1 MDKYEYKVRSEEIER
16 LIDVE
21 KYAEAVNIA
30 DTIDW
35 RRVKSITMLLRIAA
49 LYRVNRRNEDSRALL
64 MLAYDRYP
72 TNRSVVYSLCE
83 VSIELDDV
91 VAAIE
96 YYKQFVK
103 LAPRDNGVFTLR
115 YRILEA
121 QEASLEERIE
131 LLEELKKRDYQEEWA
146 YELAYLYHRVGLA
159 TKCVEECDDMIL
171 WFGDGPYVRK
181 AMELK
186 MLHAPLTEVQQAKY
200 DNLDGASDAG
210 YADAGYADAG
220 YSDGGYTEN
229 TYYNNEAGADE
240 EYFDVSYPQTDGRKA
255 GYSGSGHSDAGYS
268 DAGYADAGYSD
279 AGHLDGGYSD
289 AGYADGGYGQTGYAE
304 DAYTGE
310 FYVDQT
316 YDENG
321 YPVEAYDNGYGG
333 EGYSNEGY
341 GDAYSNEGY
350 GYPQAVA
357 AVDMSQYNTINLQ
370 KVVAESM
377 KELFPDEEETV
388 SAKEVVSPLQTRP
401 DSETQESEEQ
411 EASAEFHTQVYSMS
425 GYETPEAA
433 EPETASAEE
442 KPVARSAAGKV
453 AEMVT
458 NVSEKSPEPDT
469 GAIRKV
475 FLPGRDA
482 RFMTD
487 ETESE
492 ALAEASEQTAD
503 AVQSPEKREEAMQSL
518 SGEAEPFTPITGQM
532 KLDDVLAEWER
543 MKQENAQKHQEEIKQ
558 QVLTQTGKILAQ
570 FDNSL
575 KSGIL
580 GELAQEEEKA
590 ERAVAGDSPEE
601 EEILEVDL
609 EQDEIT
615 DDEERYDVEYES
627 ESDEESDSAQPED
640 EEEYT
645 AESDEEEEYDTDESE
660 EEPYT
665 AESGEADESDE
676 EERYVT
682 EDDESDTAES
692 EDEEAYAAEAEAPED
707 ETDSVAAQEN
717 DYTEPMSEIEQM
729 VQDELGGRTAVLPKE
744 KITAALKKAA
754 EAAGGFDDADELY
767 AEESDEEE
775 ASAGLDPE
783 DEEMIAEMAKE
794 DALKTQEIKMNTADL
809 STLSDKIVATTSKE
823 AKGAKREEV
832 RDFSPE
838 EQKLFENFAVTKKI
852 KKQIIFAL
860 EKMTLAAYTGNIIIT
875 GEAGLDTA
883 RLAKNLLREFRETDA
898 NFSGKMAIIAGEK
911 LNTKNLKETF
921 YKLGNG
927 AIIIEKANGMSEE
940 KLYEMTTLLNQ
951 ETLGIIVILTDTKK
965 EISLLL
971 KKQAM
976 IADYFNIRIDLI
988 EMDNNALVA
997 YAKNY
1002 ALALEYSIDEL
1013 GTLALYTR
1021 ISNIQSGNHVVT
1033 KDEVRDIIDEAIWRS
1048 KKSRIKNFVDVL
1060 FSKRYDSEDMIV
1072 LKERDFM

>member
-1 MDKYEYKVRSEEIER
+1 MDKYEYKVRSEEIEK
-16 LIDVE
+16 LIDE
-21 KYAEAVNIA
+21 DKYAEAVSIA

-35 RRVKSITMLLRIAA
+35 RRVKSITMLLRISA
-49 LYRVNRRNEDSRALL
+49 LYRVNRRNEDSRAILL
-64 MLAYDRYP
+64 LAYDRYP

-103 LAPRDNGVFTLR
+103 IAPRDNGVFTLR

-131 LLEELKKRDYQEEWA
+131 LLEELKRRDYQEEWA

-200 DNLDGASDAG
+200 DNLDGDSGEEYTENAYYNNEENADEEFFDSTYPRENSPETG
-210 YADAGYADAG
+210 YADAAYAG
-220 YSDGGYTEN
+220 
-229 TYYNNEAGADE
+229 E
-240 EYFDVSYPQTDGRKA
+240 EYAQTAYPDTGC
-255 GYSGSGHSDAGYS
+255 
-268 DAGYADAGYSD
+268 
-279 AGHLDGGYSD
+279 
-289 AGYADGGYGQTGYAE
+289 GQAGYAE
-304 DAYTGE
+304 DSYTGE
-310 FYVDQT
+310 FYVEQT

-321 YPVEAYDNGYGG
+321 YPIENYPDGYGTQDYSDT
-333 EGYSNEGY
+333 GYADAAA
-341 GDAYSNEGY
+341 GDGY
-350 GYPQAVA
+350 GYTQMTAS
-357 AVDMSQYNTINLQ
+357 VDMSQYNTINLQ

-377 KELFPDEEETV
+377 KELFPDEEDMQ
-388 SAKEVVSPLQTRP
+388 A
-401 DSETQESEEQ
+401 SEPVREEPGLY
-411 EASAEFHTQVYSMS
+411 TQVYAMS
-425 GYETPEAA
+425 GAHEAA
-433 EPETASAEE
+433 SAVQEAVPVAEE
-442 KPVARSAAGKV
+442 PSAPAVTGKV
-453 AEMVT
+453 ADMVT
-458 NVSEKSPEPDT
+458 NVSEKSPDPDT
-469 GAIRKV
+469 GAIKKV
-475 FLPGRDA
+475 FLPGKDA
-482 RFMTD
+482 RFMKED
-487 ETESE
+487 MESE
-492 ALAEASEQTAD
+492 EAADVTQDSEAD
-503 AVQSPEKREEAMQSL
+503 GSAQENPSRTGEPTEET
-518 SGEAEPFTPITGQM
+518 FKPITGQM

-570 FDNSL
+570 FDDSL

-590 ERAVAGDSPEE
+590 ERAAAGEE
-601 EEILEVDL
+601 DILEVNL
-609 EQDEIT
+609 
-615 DDEERYDVEYES
+615 
-627 ESDEESDSAQPED
+627 ED
-640 EEEYT
+640 EENAAEDEDEYLVELENDEDFS
-645 AESDEEEEYDTDESE
+645 AE
-660 EEPYT
+660 P
-665 AESGEADESDE
+665 
-676 EERYVT
+676 
-682 EDDESDTAES
+682 
-692 EDEEAYAAEAEAPED
+692 EEAYADEENEGYHAAEPEED
-707 ETDSVAAQEN
+707 ETYIEEDTEDLLTNPEEDGYGTAVSVKEADEN
-717 DYTEPMSEIEQM
+717 AVPEEDEARTEEIDGGAVEAYIEEAGGNAIAVEAETAEGEDALTEDYTEPMSEIEQI
-729 VQDELGGRTAVLPKE
+729 VQEELGGRTAVIPQQQLSAVL
-744 KITAALKKAA
+744 AAS
-754 EAAGGFDDADELY
+754 EEYAGGFDDEETLAADAYEPASL
-767 AEESDEEE
+767 EEE
-775 ASAGLDPE
+775 VSASEDGRTVPDKYEEQSRAGLDPE
-783 DEEMIAEMAKE
+783 DEEMIAEMAME

-875 GEAGLDTA
+875 GEAGLDTV
-883 RLAKNLLREFRETDA
+883 RLAKNLLREFQETDA
-898 NFSGKMAIIAGEK
+898 NFSGKMAKIAGEK
-911 LNTKNLKETF
+911 LNTKNLKDTF

-927 AIIIEKANGMSEE
+927 AIIIEKANGMTQE
-940 KLYEMTTLLNQ
+940 KLYEMTALLNQ

-965 EISLLL
+965 EISALLE
-971 KKQAM
+971 KQAM
-976 IADYFNIRIDLI
+976 TADYFNIRIDLI